1 MDSKLKTGLIS
12 IAALIGGYTFLSKG
26 SKYPMNAETFM
37 ASGGKKR
44 PVAMRANK
52 INGQSP
58 NVKPS
63 NQVRNMLNE
72 LYESVTGGTQ
82 YGNMIRANN
91 IYLNEEEQIFYN
103 IAMEGGGAL
112 NANYRDYYRQIQYI
126 NDAFRLV
133 QTEKNS
139 QIIRSKSKIYV
150 ALCLRLATTMDDL
163 KAKGVTDAD
172 IRTNIKYGE
181 GLKAVHD
188 FIANFKIDNVS
199 FKSLKGRNNRMILNV
214 PKSESEFEGLF
225 LPYSFGRG
233 YGNWVDAVNS
243 YMAVK
248 GSIPIQFNSFH
259 QEGRPPFAELLRTK
273 SEIMDVKDY
282 LVKNGYLH
290 LYRNILEWVKFL
302 SNNPSILYIG
312 RKDYTDKF
320 YSEDIFDYT
329 KYSQIRGDVEISK
342 RWDNEVMSQIFND
355 AEFNT
360 MSKTVMDKIEV
371 CLNKILKGRGVAV
384 NQKETLEASIKE
396 SNNMELIKGLNAHFK
411 TLPANPID
419 ADNLIK
425 QYLTMLQKDRKFGS
439 SRMSIRGDFKEVK
452 NDGGG
457 SYSIIDTPSLYINT
471 DELNDDVRNDI
482 IVSNDL
488 LVAAKRKYRKQ
499 MARRIETAES
509 AYQAAKQTRKYVKD
523 RYAKGM
529 TRF

>member
-44 PVAMRANK
+44 PVAMRVNK

-58 NVKPS
+58 NVKQS
-63 NQVRNMLNE
+63 HQVRNMLNE

-91 IYLNEEEQIFYN
+91 IYLNEEEQIFYKS
-103 IAMEGGGAL
+103 AMEGGGAL
-112 NANYRDYYRQIQYI
+112 SGNYRDYRHQINYI
-126 NDAFRLV
+126 NDGFRLV

-150 ALCLRLATTMDDL
+150 ALCLRLATTIDDL
-163 KAKGVTDAD
+163 KAKGVANAD
-172 IRTNIKYGE
+172 IKTNIKYVE
-181 GLKAVHD
+181 DLKAVHD

-199 FKSLKGRNNRMILNV
+199 FKSLKGTNNRIHGL
-214 PKSESEFEGLF
+214 SEFEYDF
-225 LPYSFGRG
+225 MPYSFNNRANGM
-233 YGNWVDAVNS
+233 VAVVNS
-243 YMAVK
+243 YMVVK
-248 GSIPIQFNSFH
+248 GTAPIQFNSFH
-259 QEGRPPFAELLRTK
+259 QKGRPLFTELLRTK

-282 LVKNGYLH
+282 IVKNGYLQ
-290 LYRNILEWVKFL
+290 LYRNILGWVKFL

-342 RWDNEVMSQIFND
+342 GWDNEIMSQIFND

-371 CLNKILKGRGVAV
+371 CLNKVLKGRGVAV
-384 NQKETLEASIKE
+384 NQKETLEASIEE
-396 SNNMELIKGLNAHFK
+396 SNKISLIKGLNAHFK
-411 TLPANPID
+411 TLPSDSSN
-419 ADNLIK
+419 ADNLIN
-425 QYLTMLQKDRKFGS
+425 QYLTMLQKDSKFGS
-439 SRMSIRGDFKEVK
+439 SRMSIRGDFKEVI

-457 SYSIIDTPSLYINT
+457 SYSIIDTPSLWINT
-471 DELNDDVRNDI
+471 DELNDDVRKDI